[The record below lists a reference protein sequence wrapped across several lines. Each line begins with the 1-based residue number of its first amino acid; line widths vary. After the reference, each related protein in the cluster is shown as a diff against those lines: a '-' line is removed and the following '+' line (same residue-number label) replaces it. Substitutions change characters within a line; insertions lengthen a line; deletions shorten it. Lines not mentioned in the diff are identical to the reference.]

1 MDLFISIRRVPG
13 LTSPG
18 RIYDLTEDGMEE
30 MTCRE
35 ENGKRIPTGYTG
47 IILPYKVLE
56 EAVIRLARR
65 GQKVDNKVNIYLNK

>member
-1 MDLFISIRRVPG
+1 
-13 LTSPG
+13 
-18 RIYDLTEDGMEE
+18 MEE